1 MSRGWKV
8 ANITDIGPVKDSWSA
23 GWHSIRHHF
32 GIEGFGVN
40 ASTKNAG
47 DQITPEHDE
56 ADGQQEIFVVL
67 KGRAEFTLD
76 GEKQTVGELDVV
88 FAEPQVKRSA
98 KALED
103 NTVVLVVGGTPGKAY
118 QVGQWEKEA

>member
-1 MSRGWKV
+1 MSKGWKV
-8 ANITDIGPVKDSWSA
+8 ANINDVGPVKDSWPA
-23 GWHSIRHHF
+23 GWHSVRHFF

-56 ADGQQEIFVVL
+56 ADGQQEIFVVMDG
-67 KGRAEFTLD
+67 KAEFKLD
-76 GEKQTVGELDVV
+76 GETIIANKFDII

-98 KALED
+98 KAIAD

-118 QVGQWEKEA
+118 KVSKWEKV